1 MNKFLILLVTIT
13 ILFWGIFLARLTGQ
27 TGADKSGPATDTV
40 EKELDFK
47 GLLES
52 IKPQVLAVDSLRNPF
67 ELPAAFAVKAS
78 PKISREIVRDTVKD
92 DKPVVPVPKII
103 LDAILPGDNPVAIL
117 KHNGE
122 SAVVSVGQEIW
133 GVTVKSIE
141 ADKVT
146 IAYEGGKLELS
157 P

>member
-1 MNKFLILLVTIT
+1 MNKFLVLLVTVT

-27 TGADKSGPATDTV
+27 TGTDKGDSATDTV
-40 EKELDFK
+40 EKELDFQ

-67 ELPAAFAVKAS
+67 ELPEAFAVKAT
-78 PKISREIVRDTVKD
+78 PKVSREIARDTTKEE
-92 DKPVVPVPKII
+92 KPIVPVPKII

-117 KHNGE
+117 KHDGE
-122 SAVVSVGQEIW
+122 SAVVSVGQDIW

-146 IAYEGGKLELS
+146 ITYEGGKLDLS

>member
-27 TGADKSGPATDTV
+27 TGADKSGPATGTV

-52 IKPQVLAVDSLRNPF
+52 IKPQVLDVDSLRNPS
-67 ELPAAFAVKAS
+67 ELPPTFAVKAP